1 MPDTSLN
8 RIALPAVAIAV
19 SLLGACSPEYE
30 IDRPGTWKPT
40 GVNDQNLR
48 AMIADPRDLS
58 YGTASATDRGSGAS
72 RAVARLLTDR
82 RRPLLNASV
91 SRVAPGA
98 DTGDSGGGA
107 GGAPAPAAAAPAP

>member
-1 MPDTSLN
+1 MPDTSLSKLV
-8 RIALPAVAIAV
+8 LPAVVAMA

-48 AMIADPRDLS
+48 AMIVDQRDLS

-72 RAVARLLTDR
+72 RAVTRLLTDR
-82 RRPLLNASV
+82 RRPLLNATL
-91 SRVAPGA
+91 SRASPSS
-98 DTGDSGGGA
+98 DSGDSGGGG
-107 GGAPAPAAAAPAP
+107 GGAPAGAAPAQ